1 LKVQDEE
8 KLRFEQIICTDKK
21 LVTEFAMIILHPE
34 RLSGQPDYRPYTAFY
49 DTVG

>member
-1 LKVQDEE
+1 
-8 KLRFEQIICTDKK
+8 
-21 LVTEFAMIILHPE
+21 MIILHPE